1 MGELLLCHPEE
12 EGLFEALDSSTVR
25 NVPKEVKIRAVHL
38 LRNVNRLYGR
48 TFGFIL
54 ILGYRRCWEKYLV
67 EMGLTNHPFID
78 ASIMD
83 SSGLQTLVQGRRN
96 DGAIIMDDYGKV
108 IRTKI
113 YVDIPVMK
121 ILRELGYW
129 KSPFAIPK
137 GTRHH
142 TALAA
147 SYALSNASEGVCVV
161 TSSEEDGSIR
171 IFERGKILYSP
182 LQKEMETMPIYRQAT
197 MEKFL

>member
-12 EGLFEALDSSTVR
+12 EGLFEALDGSTVR
-25 NVPKEVKIRAVHL
+25 NVPKEVKLRAVHL
-38 LRNVNRLYGR
+38 LQNVNRLYGR
-48 TFGFIL
+48 NFGFIL
-54 ILGYRRCWEKYLV
+54 ILGYRRCWERYLV
-67 EMGLTNHPFID
+67 KMGLGSGAVID

-83 SSGLQTLVQGRRN
+83 GSGLQTLVQNRRN
-96 DGAIIMDDYGKV
+96 DGAIILDDYGKV
-108 IRTKI
+108 IHTKI

-129 KSPFAIPK
+129 RSPFAVPK

-147 SYALSNASEGVCVV
+147 SYALSNAAEGVCVI

-171 IFERGKILYSP
+171 IFERGKILYSS
-182 LQKEMETMPIYRQAT
+182 LQKEMETKPIYRQAT
-197 MEKFL
+197 IAKFL